1 VARLRREGYDW
12 HDRVAGMPVP
22 TLLVHGAADLLPL
35 AEAHRTA
42 ALLREAQVVPIPEA
56 GHNPFWEQPARFF
69 GAIEAFL
76 GAS

>member
-22 TLLVHGAADLLPL
+22 TLLVHGTADLLSI

-42 ALLREAQVVPIPEA
+42 SLLREAQVVPVAEA

-69 GAIEAFL
+69 GAIEGFL
-76 GAS
+76 SAP